1 MFGYNKITNDET
13 EYRYNSP
20 DTRVLFGKSIQ
31 ENRIPVW
38 TSEKS
43 HHPFVTFQDTKN
55 EKRIGIS
62 KDMLAYGLVT
72 FADPGGG
79 KTNLLNSIF
88 SELLNVQ
95 QENDVIICFDT
106 KGDYFSE
113 FQAQIPDNEK
123 IVIGT
128 GEEYRKVTGYYNIFR
143 EIMPVWEDGK
153 LVYTTDSDIDAFSIS
168 KQIFEKMDSQMQ
180 PIFPSMAAQIFCGV
194 MVYMMRRYWR
204 KDQSKLN
211 NEELVRLL
219 SQSTVKELR
228 KIFEEKG
235 MEDYRNCLGFMPEND
250 KMTNGVMAY
259 IASVVREIFVGPFAE
274 HNSQKEFAMREV
286 VTGRK
291 RIVFIEYDLKRGE
304 ALAPIYGVMIDRALA
319 NALGGRQENRNN
331 VYIMLDEL
339 LLLPEL
345 KNLSNSLN
353 FGRSQ
358 GVKVLAGIQNISGLT
373 DIYGEAG
380 AKRILASFQNI
391 FAFRVSDYDTRQF
404 LKERW
409 GTNYENH
416 SFTVWQKDVSIQR
429 EGYTVEDWD
438 ILSLKLG
445 EVIVGLKDEKPF
457 LFRIPKYKSRW
468 S

>member
-1 MFGYNKITNDET
+1 
-13 EYRYNSP
+13 
-20 DTRVLFGKSIQ
+20 
-31 ENRIPVW
+31 
-38 TSEKS
+38 
-43 HHPFVTFQDTKN
+43 
-55 EKRIGIS
+55 
-62 KDMLAYGLVT
+62 
-72 FADPGGG
+72 
-79 KTNLLNSIF
+79 
-88 SELLNVQ
+88 
-95 QENDVIICFDT
+95 
-106 KGDYFSE
+106 
-113 FQAQIPDNEK
+113 
-123 IVIGT
+123 
-128 GEEYRKVTGYYNIFR
+128 
-143 EIMPVWEDGK
+143 
-153 LVYTTDSDIDAFSIS
+153 
-168 KQIFEKMDSQMQ
+168 
-180 PIFPSMAAQIFCGV
+180 
-194 MVYMMRRYWR
+194 
-204 KDQSKLN
+204 
-211 NEELVRLL
+211 
-219 SQSTVKELR
+219 
-228 KIFEEKG
+228 
-235 MEDYRNCLGFMPEND
+235 MPEND

-291 RIVFIEYDLKRGE
+291 RVVFIEYDLKRGE

-457 LFRIPKYKSRW
+457 LFRIPKYRSRC